1 MPPVIALI
9 GRPNVGKSTL
19 FNRLARRTKAI
30 THDRPGVT
38 RDRLETRAIIDGRE
52 VTLVDTGGMVL
63 DDPDGLARLV
73 MDQARTAI
81 GQAHL
86 VLFVTDAREGL
97 TGLDHDVAEL
107 LRQSAKPVLLAVNKA
122 DGEERAGEFAAEF
135 YSLGFPLTP
144 VSAAHGRGI
153 PELREVIADLLPEAV
168 DDEEASGDEEGKDK
182 EDRPLRLAMIGRPNA
197 GKSSVVNALVGE
209 TRLIVSEVP
218 GTTRDAVDVAFTRG
232 GVPYVFVDTAGVRK
246 KARIDDDLERHTATR
261 SLQSAKRADV
271 AVLVIDA
278 AGGVGMQDK
287 KLIAFLDKEKT
298 PFLVVINKVDLIPRD
313 KMVALKKDMKD
324 ELRICPHVPVLYVSA
339 LRRKGLDRILDTARA
354 IKDEC
359 AIRVGTGELNRVM
372 RQVLDRH
379 QAPVVKGRRAKFYYL
394 TQTAAEPPTFVFFVN
409 DTERVRPSYAKYLE
423 NQLRRLFGLSMAPL
437 RILFRS
443 SHSGKE

>member
-313 KMVALKKDMKD
+313 KMLALKKDMKD